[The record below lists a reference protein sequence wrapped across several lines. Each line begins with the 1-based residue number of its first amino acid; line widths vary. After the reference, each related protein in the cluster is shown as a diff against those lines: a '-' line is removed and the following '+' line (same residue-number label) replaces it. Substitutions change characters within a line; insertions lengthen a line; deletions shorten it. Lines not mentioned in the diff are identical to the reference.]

1 VRARTLSILFVVF
14 GLLLSTSCKKAADL
28 AKYKD
33 QAMALAGQYAPQLK
47 DLSGKLDGL
56 MAKAKSLPVSIPG
69 VDKLTKLLEDN
80 KGNLGKLQGLV
91 DGIPAKAADAVKSGK
106 KAEVEGLISTIN
118 SEVGGGITKIT
129 TDLATATTE
138 MVELEKKA
146 AEAAAATATGDFA
159 KALPGGAEVKGAAT
173 GVEAQLIAFIEDA
186 TKAVDKTTWFDFDRL
201 TFGTGG
207 AALEMDKS
215 KAQLD
220 NIVAIL
226 KAYPNVRLKVG
237 GYTDN
242 TGKAEDNKKLSGERA
257 SAVVEAL
264 KAAGVEP
271 KRLEAEGYGS
281 EHPVCTDDTDE
292 CRAKNRRIAVRVSAK

>member
-1 VRARTLSILFVVF
+1 MRARTLSILFVVF

-129 TDLATATTE
+129 TDLATATT
-138 MVELEKKA
+138 
-146 AEAAAATATGDFA
+146 
-159 KALPGGAEVKGAAT
+159 
-173 GVEAQLIAFIEDA
+173 
-186 TKAVDKTTWFDFDRL
+186 
-201 TFGTGG
+201 
-207 AALEMDKS
+207 
-215 KAQLD
+215 
-220 NIVAIL
+220 
-226 KAYPNVRLKVG
+226 
-237 GYTDN
+237 
-242 TGKAEDNKKLSGERA
+242 
-257 SAVVEAL
+257 
-264 KAAGVEP
+264 
-271 KRLEAEGYGS
+271 
-281 EHPVCTDDTDE
+281 
-292 CRAKNRRIAVRVSAK
+292 